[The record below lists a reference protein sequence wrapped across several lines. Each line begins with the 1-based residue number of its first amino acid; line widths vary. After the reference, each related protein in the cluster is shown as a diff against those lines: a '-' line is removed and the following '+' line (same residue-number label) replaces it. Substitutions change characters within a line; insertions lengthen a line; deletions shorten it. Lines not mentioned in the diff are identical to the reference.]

1 MQLIPSNVRLTS
13 DPPASPALLPS
24 AVSPAQ
30 AQAAC
35 RGLRPASAPLGQRPH
50 YSVLARFL
58 GAACSACL
66 SVSPLP
72 ILLSLCPLSLLLPR
86 HRCRIYAAISDA
98 SKHRHSGTVLL
109 QILPPIFIFPV
120 AFCRNSRTI
129 THPRGVK
136 GAGFYIIK
144 C

>member
-58 GAACSACL
+58 GAACSVC
-66 SVSPLP
+66 
-72 ILLSLCPLSLLLPR
+72 LSLLCPSSSLSAPSPF
-86 HRCRIYAAISDA
+86 C
-98 SKHRHSGTVLL
+98 
-109 QILPPIFIFPV
+109 FPV
-120 AFCRNSRTI
+120 TDVGSMQPSLMHLSTGTQGQSCSRSCLLFSYFLWRFVEI
-129 THPRGVK
+129 AEQLLIHGGSREQ
-136 GAGFYIIK
+136 GFI
-144 C
+144 